1 MKTEQGSGGVTQ
13 EQVLAAIGKVQEPEL
28 HRDLV
33 TLNMI
38 RELSIHSDVVNFT
51 IMLTTP
57 ACPLKN
63 QMENEA
69 RAAVLALPGV
79 STVNVKFDANVPSG
93 QRMTGKLDV
102 PMRNII
108 SVVSGKGGVGKT
120 TVAVNLA
127 VALAQMGAKVGL
139 LDADIY
145 GPNVPIM
152 TGLDRLPPAQ
162 DGKIVL
168 PLAYGMQVMSMGFL
182 VPPDQALVWRG
193 PMLHSAIRQMF
204 SDVAW
209 DDLDYLIVDM
219 PPGTGDAQLTL
230 AQSVPLTGGIVVC
243 TPQDVAWADAMR
255 GVSALRALKVPVLGI
270 VENMSYFV
278 CPHCGERTDIFSSG
292 GGQKAAEELGIPFL
306 GSIPLHT
313 DIRKG
318 GDEGEPIVVR
328 DPDSPHAQAF
338 VEVARNLAARISVRN
353 MASDPALKLV

>member
-1 MKTEQGSGGVTQ
+1 MADQGNSGVTQ
-13 EQVLAAIGKVQEPEL
+13 EQVLAVLSKVQEPEL
-28 HRDLV
+28 HQDLV

-38 RELSIHSDVVNFT
+38 RDISIQGDVVNFT
-51 IMLTTP
+51 VMLTTP
-57 ACPLKN
+57 ACPLKS
-63 QMENEA
+63 QIEDET
-69 RAAVLALPGV
+69 RAAVLAVPGV
-79 STVNVKFDANVPSG
+79 SSVNVKFDANVPSG
-93 QRMTGKLDV
+93 QRMTGELDV

-127 VALAQMGAKVGL
+127 ASLTQMGAKVGI

-152 TGLDRLPPAQ
+152 TGLDELPPAR
-162 DGKIVL
+162 DGKIVM

-193 PMLHSAIRQMF
+193 PMLHKAIRQMF
-204 SDVAW
+204 TDVAW

-230 AQSVPLTGGIVVC
+230 AQSVPVTGGVVVC

-255 GVSALRALKVPVLGI
+255 GVSALNSLQVPILGI

-278 CPHCGERTDIFSSG
+278 CPHCDEQTDIFSSG
-292 GGQKAAEELGIPFL
+292 GGQRAAEKLGVPFL
-306 GSIPLHT
+306 GGIPLHP
-313 DIRKG
+313 DIRRG
-318 GDEGEPIVVR
+318 GDEGEPIVIR
-328 DPDSPHAQAF
+328 DPDSAHAQAF
-338 VEVARNLAARISVRN
+338 AEVARNLAARISVQN